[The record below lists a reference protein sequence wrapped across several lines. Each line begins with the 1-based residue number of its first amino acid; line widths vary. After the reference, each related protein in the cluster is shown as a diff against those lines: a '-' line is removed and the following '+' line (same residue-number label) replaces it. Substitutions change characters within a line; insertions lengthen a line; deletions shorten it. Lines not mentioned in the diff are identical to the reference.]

1 MGRQRLDTRDHVVW
15 DRRIH
20 PHDHQ
25 GHAMRLVTA
34 ALHKAGGDV
43 GVAQQLAHRPTDTG
57 LVVVP
62 RDQPLAR
69 GEGAIQP
76 VAVDG
81 EEVSRVPPF

>member
-15 DRRIH
+15 DRCIH

-34 ALHKAGGDV
+34 KLHEADGDV
-43 GVAQQLAHRPTDTG
+43 GVAQQLAHRPADTG
-57 LVVVP
+57 PGMVA

-76 VAVDG
+76 VAVEG
-81 EEVSRVPPF
+81 EEVSRVPPP